1 MSKFNFLAGG
11 YYGKLGQTV
20 GQRWKNKRT
29 LRTYVI
35 PADPRTPAQVLNRSR
50 FANATKASQL
60 AMQLNKGANIWQTAD
75 NTEFNNRVSSARQ
88 YFTSDMVLYQYV
100 PAIPYGYHAPYEL
113 STIVQKSGQVLT
125 FSCATLDDISG
136 RSMVVLYQAVNLST
150 GNTEDLIGHGVFE
163 GSTGE
168 WLFTVTV
175 PSTHEVNRLSWCIA
189 VSDDDNL
196 FSDKTIYLAPQLLL
210 QPKAVVNVTV
220 SQRDVV
226 HNSSVGIIVN
236 CVFAE
241 SLQEVAS
248 VGNVACTGTYQ
259 LQGIETS
266 FSGNYETNLE
276 TTRLQIAL
284 GSVSDSLGQQARFST
299 SSVLSVPEVTVET
312 DNFVYVI
319 GATSG
324 AVTSDSRRN
333 TAYRLVYAVTSQS
346 YTSTRLR
353 FVTDV
358 NVQWSQ
364 VSNGQVSFPYYAEGA
379 DTESV
384 ATGIAMSWS
393 QDLHAITIVM
403 DSQTRH
409 YTGTRNLTITRA
421 LGLLKD
427 GCIYQIPTSDVLVD
441 SAPDTSHYT
450 VTEVVTLKQFMKITE
465 NTYNFAFNMGAN
477 HSAVPSFTG
486 QFVSRCVLQG
496 EFVETSFTPS
506 ITVLSAGG
514 YSVDVQPPV
523 DSLGQRG
530 QFPSGSSITVP
541 ALSITVGMTDFS
553 SVATSVAVSADTDV
567 QSVEWTYSGSGA
579 YGRVASGY
587 INKAFSGLNGVSQS
601 GEVAIPMG
609 VDDTDY
615 IVFTITFGQ
624 ASNGQTPFTI
634 TTNADYLPG
643 KQEDGELSNYIQF
656 TQNGVTYQ
664 NNQRI
669 PYSVFPYVDDAPI
682 VIDMLEPKEVS
693 AYDLGSN
700 RTKIYIP
707 FDFGNALTGSV
718 TESEFDSNGGYVQSY
733 NGVEINVASTAWVNH
748 GGNLCLELTLE
759 SAYPVETNMT
769 AYFYLDDSIMAIGSF
784 RTSSGLYYDIQDCEA
799 IDLMDGNSHRIVAV

>member
-50 FANATKASQL
+50 FADATKASQL
-60 AMQLNKGANIWQTAD
+60 AMQLNKGVNIWQTVD
-75 NTEFNNRVSSARQ
+75 NTEFNNRMSSARK
-88 YFTSDMVLYQYV
+88 YFTSDLVLYQYV

-113 STIVQKSGQVLT
+113 NTVVQKSGQVLT
-125 FSCATLDDISG
+125 FSCATLDDING
-136 RSMVVLYQAVNLST
+136 RSMAVLYQAVNATT
-150 GNTEDLIGHGVFE
+150 GDTEDLIGHGVFE
-163 GSTGE
+163 GSAGE
-168 WLFTVTV
+168 WFFTITI
-175 PSTHEVNRLSWCIA
+175 PNTHTVNRLSWCLA

-210 QPKAVVNVTV
+210 QQKTVVNVTV
-220 SQRDVV
+220 SQRNVT
-226 HNSSVGIIVN
+226 HSSSMGIIVN

-248 VGNVACTGTYQ
+248 AGHVACTGTYQ
-259 LQGIETS
+259 LQGVETS

-276 TTRLQIAL
+276 TSRLQIAL
-284 GSVSDSLGQQARFST
+284 GKVSDSLGQQARFST
-299 SSVLSVPEVTVET
+299 SSVLSVPEITVET
-312 DNFVYVI
+312 DNFIYII

-324 AVTSDSRRN
+324 AVSSDSYRN
-333 TAYRLVYAVTSQS
+333 NAYRLVYSVVSQS

-364 VSNGQVSFPYYAEGA
+364 LSNGQVSFPYYAEGA
-379 DTESV
+379 ETESA
-384 ATGIAMSWS
+384 ATGVALSWS
-393 QDLHAITIVM
+393 QDLHAITVVM
-403 DSQTRH
+403 DAQTRH
-409 YTGTRNLTITRA
+409 YTGTRNITITRA

-427 GCIYQIPTSDVLVD
+427 GCTYQIPTSDVLVD
-441 SAPDTSHYT
+441 NAPDTSHYT
-450 VTEVVTLKQFMKITE
+450 VTETVTLKQFMKITDI
-465 NTYNFAFNMGAN
+465 TYNFAFNMGSN
-477 HSAVPSFTG
+477 HNVAPSFTG

-514 YSVDVQPPV
+514 YSVSVQTPA

-530 QFPSGSSITVP
+530 QFPAGSSVKVP
-541 ALSITVGMTDFS
+541 ALSVTVGMTDFS
-553 SVATSVAVSADTDV
+553 SAETTVAVSADTDV
-567 QSVEWTYSGSGA
+567 QNVEWTYNGSGT
-579 YGRVASGY
+579 YGRISTGY
-587 INKAFSGLNGVSQS
+587 INKAFPGLNGVSQS
-601 GEVAIPMG
+601 GEIAIPMG

-634 TTNADYLPG
+634 TTSADYIPG
-643 KQEDGELSNYIQF
+643 KQQDGELSAYIQF

-664 NNQRI
+664 NNQLV
-669 PYSVFPYVDDAPI
+669 PYGAFPYVDDAPI
-682 VIDMLEPKEVS
+682 VVSILEPKEVA
-693 AYDLGSN
+693 AYDLGGN

-707 FDFGNALTGSV
+707 FDFGNALTGSI
-718 TESEFDSNGGYVQSY
+718 TESDFDTYGGYVQTY
-733 NGVEINVASTAWVNH
+733 NGAEINVASSAWVNH

-759 SAYPVETNMT
+759 SAYPDETNMT
-769 AYFYLDDSIMAIGSF
+769 AFFYMDDSIMAIGTF